1 MATPVQRQP
10 AFLATHR
17 DMIESALRA
26 AIGGDSAAIVAASR
40 YVMGWEN
47 ERGRPASNTG
57 KRVRPALCVFA
68 CEAFGG
74 SPESALPGAVA
85 VELVHNFSLVHD
97 EVQDHDPERHHRPT
111 LWALLGEAQAINVG
125 DFLFTRAVEAL
136 TDAIGPVERRMAALR
151 TLNAAIGR
159 MIAGQWED
167 IAFES
172 RETVTVDEYL
182 AMTAGKTGALL
193 SAPVQ
198 IGALLAGVPEEQA
211 ELAGKWGLEVGLA
224 FQAHDDFLGTWGQP
238 GLTGKSN
245 TNDIARRKKTLPIVH
260 GMQHP
265 GAADVIRSV
274 YARESLENDDISAV
288 VAALESAGSDA
299 YCRELARSHAERAD
313 SMLDALALPEETR
326 ARFRAVGAYLVERS
340 S

>member
-1 MATPVQRQP
+1 MATPAQPQP
-10 AFLATHR
+10 AFLGTHR
-17 DMIESALRA
+17 ALIESALRV
-26 AIGGDSAAIVAASR
+26 AIGDDSAGIVAASR
-40 YVMGWEN
+40 YVMGWED
-47 ERGRPASNTG
+47 ERGRAAFNTG

-111 LWALLGEAQAINVG
+111 LWARLGEAQAINVG
-125 DFLFTRAVEAL
+125 DFLFTRAVQAL
-136 TDAIGPVERRMAALR
+136 TDATGPAERRMAALR
-151 TLNAAIGR
+151 TLNSAIGR
-159 MIAGQWED
+159 MIAGQWQD

-172 RETVTVDEYL
+172 RESVTVNEYL

-211 ELAGKWGLEVGLA
+211 DLAGKWGLEVGLA
-224 FQAHDDFLGTWGQP
+224 FQAHDDFLGTWGEP

-260 GMQHP
+260 GLQDRA
-265 GAADVIRSV
+265 AADVIRSA
-274 YARESLENDDISAV
+274 YAHQSPGNEEISAV
-288 VAALESAGSDA
+288 VAALESAGSDV

-313 SMLDALALPEETR
+313 SLLDELALPGETR
-326 ARFRAVGAYLVERS
+326 AQFRAVAAYLIERS